1 MLIFVAFFVARMPR
15 KKPPSKLAIRKTERD
30 QDQNQLPQGQLF
42 LSIKL
47 LFQAQKNTNNET
59 FIYKLQ
65 LHYIL

>member
-30 QDQNQLPQGQLF
+30 QDQNQLQQGQLF

-47 LFQAQKNTNNET
+47 LFQAP
-59 FIYKLQ
+59 
-65 LHYIL
+65 